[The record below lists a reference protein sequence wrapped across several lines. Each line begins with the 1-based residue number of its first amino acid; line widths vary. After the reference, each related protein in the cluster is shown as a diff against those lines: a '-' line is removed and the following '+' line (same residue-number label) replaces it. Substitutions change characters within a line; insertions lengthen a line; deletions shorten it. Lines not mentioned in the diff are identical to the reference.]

1 MSSKNTRIAKNSL
14 SLYLRMLITMGVSLY
29 TARVVLQT
37 LGVSDYGLNTVVG
50 GVVTMFSFLSGTMAS
65 ATQRFLNYEQGTE
78 DDNSLRKVFSTSLYI
93 HYLIA
98 LVVLVL
104 AETAGLWF
112 LNTRLNIPEGRM
124 VAANWVYQ
132 FSILSFV
139 LTVVNVPYN
148 AAIIANE
155 RMTAF
160 AYISVIDV
168 VLKLL
173 IVYLLQLFMVDK
185 LILYGFLTFCV
196 TFAVRMAVRWYSRKN
211 FEECRVGVSKDE
223 TFFKKMMGFS
233 GWTMMSSVSVVL
245 RNQGI
250 AVVLNMFFGTVVNA
264 AQGISNQINTVV
276 TTFARNFTQAVNP
289 QIVKQY
295 AAGDLTGMKKLLV
308 TSVKMSFFLILL
320 ISLPIFIEAPFILK
334 LWLGEVPEHTVVF
347 VRLVMV
353 RALIESYANPVATA
367 QAATGKVRNYHIT
380 LSVIGLMNLPIS
392 YVMLMMGY
400 EPESTLVVAILLSA
414 LISFIRVSFLRKSIG
429 FKFRDFLTGVL
440 LPSVVVIILAVPI
453 PGYLYYVMPAN
464 VVNFIIKVLCACA
477 TVLAAVYLVGLSKQE
492 RNFINNIV
500 IKKILGK
507 RKK

>member
-1 MSSKNTRIAKNSL
+1 MTSKNARIAKNSL
-14 SLYLRMLITMGVSLY
+14 SLYIRMLITMGVSLY

-50 GVVTMFSFLSGTMAS
+50 GVVTMFSFLSGTMSS
-65 ATQRFLNYEQGTE
+65 ATQRFLNFEQGTNNE
-78 DDNSLRKVFSTSLYI
+78 SSLQKVFSTSLYI

-98 LVVLVL
+98 IVVFVL

-112 LNTRLNIPEGRM
+112 LNTKLNIPEGRE

-139 LTVVNVPYN
+139 MTIINVPYN

-160 AYISVIDV
+160 AYISVVDV

-173 IVYLLQLFMVDK
+173 IVYLLQLFFIDK

-196 TFAVRMAVRWYSRKN
+196 TFVVRTTVKYYSRKH
-211 FEECRVGVSKDE
+211 FAECRVGVAKDD
-223 TFFKKMMGFS
+223 TYFKKMLGFS
-233 GWTMMSSVSVVL
+233 GWTMLSSVSIVL

-250 AVVLNMFFGTVVNA
+250 AVVLNMFFGTIVNA

-295 AAGDLTGMKKLLV
+295 AAGDLKGMKKLLV
-308 TSVKMSFFLILL
+308 TSTKMSFFLILL
-320 ISLPIFIEAPFILK
+320 ISLPIFIEAPYLLK
-334 LWLGEVPEHTVVF
+334 LWLGEVPEHAVIF

-353 RALIESYANPVATA
+353 KALIESYANPVATA
-367 QAATGKVRNYHIT
+367 QSATGKVKNYH
-380 LSVIGLMNLPIS
+380 LSLSIIGLLNLPIS
-392 YVMLMMGY
+392 YWMLANGF
-400 EPESTLVVAILLSA
+400 EPESTVEVAIYLSA
-414 LISFIRVSFLRKSIG
+414 IISIVRVMFLRKSIG
-429 FKFRDFLTGVL
+429 FKFSDFFMGVL
-440 LPSVVVIILAVPI
+440 VPSAIVIVLAVPL
-453 PGYLYYVMPAN
+453 PGYLYFN
-464 VVNFIIKVLCACA
+464 LEHNTINFVIKVLCTII
-477 TVLAAVYLVGLSKQE
+477 TVLLAIYLVGLSKQE
-492 RNFINNIV
+492 RTFLNTIFT
-500 IKKILGK
+500 KKIFGK
-507 RKK
+507 LKR